1 LRAGAGMRGAAD
13 RLHNVTDQ
21 QRHYYNRV
29 LTVIF
34 AGYHHTPKPNNGLGD
49 YRTISRF
56 TLRSDQAILATS
68 TNLSAAAGD
77 EQGDN

>member
-1 LRAGAGMRGAAD
+1 
-13 RLHNVTDQ
+13 
-21 QRHYYNRV
+21 
-29 LTVIF
+29 LTVFF